1 MTVAFLSD
9 NKIKIAIY
17 YIFFFFKVYGPL
29 EVMLNTQKFQCSS
42 LWLEHLGR
50 GANCTFYLDNK
61 CRYEFRTMGYK
72 RRRINRKGLQKWF
85 PKLVVTFP
93 ADSGKIRGAIREKGM
108 QSVSELSKR
117 KKFQNHLREKKG
129 I

>member
-1 MTVAFLSD
+1 
-9 NKIKIAIY
+9 
-17 YIFFFFKVYGPL
+17 
-29 EVMLNTQKFQCSS
+29 
-42 LWLEHLGR
+42 
-50 GANCTFYLDNK
+50 
-61 CRYEFRTMGYK
+61 MGYK